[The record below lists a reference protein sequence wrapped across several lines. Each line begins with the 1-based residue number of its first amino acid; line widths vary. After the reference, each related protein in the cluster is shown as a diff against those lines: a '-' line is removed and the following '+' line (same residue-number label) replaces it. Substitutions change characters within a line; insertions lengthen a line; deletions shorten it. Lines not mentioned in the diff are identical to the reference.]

1 MHNRI
6 LFFAKKLL
14 TMAWN
19 IDADLKKVGENLR
32 GLRNSRGL
40 SIDTVAKA
48 VNLSPQLLQQL
59 EEGLYPEC
67 RLETIFDLIDYFGV
81 SGEDIFGKSGK

>member
-1 MHNRI
+1 
-6 LFFAKKLL
+6 
-14 TMAWN
+14 MAWN

-32 GLRNSRGL
+32 SLRNSRGL
-40 SIDTVAKA
+40 SVDTVAKA

-67 RLETIFDLIDYFGV
+67 RMETIFDLIEYFGV
-81 SGEDIFGKSGK
+81 SGEEIFGKSGK